1 MKNTILHGD
10 ALSVLKS
17 LPDNHVQCVVTS
29 PPYYGLRAYLP
40 DGHPD
45 KHLEI
50 GLEESPQEFI
60 EKLVQVFREV
70 RRVLR
75 PNGTL
80 WLNIGDSYAS
90 QGGPQIDG
98 TKQTVGSQQG
108 AWSGLSRRP
117 TNGLKPKDLM
127 MIPARVAIALCSDGW
142 YLRSDIV
149 WSKPTAMPESVTD
162 RPTKAHEYIFLLA
175 KSERYYYD
183 ADAIREPLKPKT
195 FTTYGTKHRPQGND
209 SLGLVKSDNW
219 GSTVAERQPKLTAD
233 GEIAGAN
240 KRTIWTVASQ
250 PYHEAHFAT
259 FPPKLIEPCILAGTS
274 PKACEHCGAPWQRA
288 TEQGPSIKMSGPHP
302 KITAVHESIKP
313 LGQTSAFRTGQV
325 TTRQTTGWK
334 PTCTCENNTG
344 SGKCIVLDP
353 FAGAGTVPL
362 VAIRHGRDWLGI
374 ELNETYITL
383 INKRIETVQPNL
395 WTEVDGGV
403 A

>member
-1 MKNTILHGD
+1 MRNTILHGD
-10 ALSVLKS
+10 AISVLKS

-29 PPYYGLRAYLP
+29 PPYYGLRSYLP

-75 PNGTL
+75 PDGTL
-80 WLNIGDSYAS
+80 WLNMGDSYTS
-90 QGGPQIDG
+90 GGRETRDPGKSTLHPAQSKG
-98 TKQTVGSQQG
+98 MK
-108 AWSGLSRRP
+108 RP
-117 TNGLKPKDLM
+117 PMPEGLKPKDLM

-149 WSKPTAMPESVTD
+149 WSKPSCMPESVSD
-162 RPTKAHEYIFLLA
+162 RPTKAHEYVFLLA
-175 KSERYYYD
+175 KNEHYYYD
-183 ADAIREPLKPKT
+183 ATAVSEPSVSNHPSGNGFKRDARLSYQNPD
-195 FTTYGTKHRPQGND
+195 GTARGND
-209 SLGLVKSDNW
+209 EQWQVSPTRNRRSVWNI
-219 GSTVAERQPKLTAD
+219 ST
-233 GEIAGAN
+233 
-240 KRTIWTVASQ
+240 Q
-250 PYHEAHFAT
+250 PYHEAHFAVM
-259 FPPKLIEPCILAGTS
+259 PPKLAELCVLAGTS
-274 PKACEHCGAPWQRA
+274 PKACGHCGAPWTREIVQD
-288 TEQGPSIKMSGPHP
+288 TSVKMSGPVHP
-302 KITAVHESIKP
+302 KIIAAHESIKP
-313 LGQTSAFRTGQV
+313 LGQTSAFRSGQV
-325 TTRQTTGWK
+325 PTRQTIGWK
-334 PTCTCENNTG
+334 PTCKCENNTG

-362 VAIRHGRDWLGI
+362 VSIRHGRDWLGI
-374 ELNETYITL
+374 ELNEEYITL

>member
-75 PNGTL
+75 PDGTL
-80 WLNIGDSYAS
+80 WLNIGDSYTR
-90 QGGPQIDG
+90 GGRETRDPGKSTLHPAQPKG
-98 TKQTVGSQQG
+98 MK
-108 AWSGLSRRP
+108 RP
-117 TNGLKPKDLM
+117 PMPEGLKPKDLM

-149 WSKPTAMPESVTD
+149 WSKPSVMPESVGD
-162 RPTKAHEYIFLLA
+162 RPTKAHEYVFLLA
-175 KSERYYYD
+175 KNEQYFYD
-183 ADAIREPLKPKT
+183 AEAIKEPA
-195 FTTYGTKHRPQGND
+195 Q
-209 SLGLVKSDNW
+209 NW
-219 GSTVAERQPKLTAD
+219 GTRDRSNGKYTSGQPPIMNNAHHGLDNAD
-233 GEIAGAN
+233 FAAVGRN
-240 KRTIWTVASQ
+240 KRSVWSIPSTPFPGS
-250 PYHEAHFAT
+250 HFAVM
-259 FPPKLIEPCILAGTS
+259 PQKLAELCVLAGS
-274 PKACEHCGAPWQRA
+274 SSRACEHCGAPWQRIMEKERYL
-288 TEQGPSIKMSGPHP
+288 TRPIPEQAKY
-302 KITAVHESIKP
+302 
-313 LGQTSAFRTGQV
+313 AFGYDGEHRTKAGRDGRSE
-325 TTRQTTGWK
+325 TLSRTTGVA
-334 PTCTCENNTG
+334 PTCKCANNTG

-362 VAIRHGRDWLGI
+362 VAIRHGRDWLGV
-374 ELNETYITL
+374 ELNEEYITL

-395 WTEVDGGV
+395 WTEVDGGSV